1 LLVSVLF
8 VGLRLRS
15 RRYGW
20 YVLAVLAVT
29 NFFQYGNRNVVFPMY
44 DDLRAAFDFS
54 NSDLGL
60 LGTVFMLSHALVS
73 LPFGWAGD
81 RYDRRVVI
89 SGGMIV
95 WSLAAVASA
104 AADGMGMMLVS
115 RALVG
120 IGTAAC
126 VPVATSLLCEVF
138 PPEDKARTV
147 AIFNLGVFLG
157 GGAGFAI
164 GATLGFPG
172 ALIVMALPG
181 FLLAVLVWRL
191 DVPANRSDSGGG
203 AGTWRVFVSQARG
216 LLGIRTMRF
225 VLLGAVLMAFAAGGY
240 VAWFFEFLMQVKGY
254 SANRAIVVFGIAMCG
269 GLVGIVSGGVVG
281 DILCRRIV
289 YGRLAA
295 MTIGMLTTVPFAI
308 AVIYLD
314 GDSVPF
320 YVCAIVMMYFIPWY
334 HGPMAAAVDDCAT
347 DDRAATAQALAIFV
361 MHIAGTAPSSWV
373 IGEIADRTDLATAM
387 LVPTGA
393 MVLAALAIAA
403 GFGSVGADRVAA
415 ER

>member
-1 LLVSVLF
+1 MI
-8 VGLRLRS
+8 LRS
-15 RRYGW
+15 RKYGW

-44 DDLRAAFDFS
+44 DDLRAAFGFS
-54 NSDLGL
+54 NSELGL

-89 SGGMIV
+89 AAGLVM
-95 WSLAAVASA
+95 WSLAGVASA
-104 AADGMGMMLVS
+104 AANGLGMMLAA

-138 PPEDKARTV
+138 PPRVKARTV

-164 GATLGFPG
+164 GATLGFPA

-181 FLLAVLVWRL
+181 FVLAVLVWHM
-191 DVPANRSDSGGG
+191 DVPARRADSGGG
-203 AGTWRVFVSQARG
+203 AATWRVFVSQAAALMR
-216 LLGIRTMRF
+216 IRTMRF
-225 VLLGAVLMAFAAGGY
+225 VLLGSVLMAFAAGGY
-240 VAWFFEFLMQVKGY
+240 VSWFFEFLLQVKGY
-254 SANRAIVVFGIAMCG
+254 SANRAIVVFGIAMFG
-269 GLVGIVSGGVVG
+269 GLLGIISGGIVG
-281 DILCRRIV
+281 DALCRRV
-289 YGRLAA
+289 PYGRLAA

-308 AVIYLD
+308 AAIYLD
-314 GDSVPF
+314 GSSAPF
-320 YVCAIVMMYFIPWY
+320 YVCVVVTMYFIPWY

-361 MHIAGTAPSSWV
+361 MHMVGTAPSSWV
-373 IGEIADRTDLATAM
+373 VGEIADRTDLAT
-387 LVPTGA
+387 G
-393 MVLAALAIAA
+393 LASGRLGRYNRA
-403 GFGSVGADRVAA
+403 GSCRDRKTAW
-415 ER
+415 RWPSHCLL